1 MEKDSANPSLKDTQK
16 LILNASKIKRQHGRN
31 EVRIIKNKNLDV
43 FFLVHDERNKK
54 NVCLWR
60 FKFGAKRRTKIW
72 T

>member
-43 FFLVHDERNKK
+43 FFWFMTNATKK
-54 NVCLWR
+54 CMFMTL
-60 FKFGAKRRTKIW
+60 
-72 T
+72 